1 MAQYKTFT
9 TMVDEKN
16 KSNPNVPDVI
26 HVKSLQHRVDL
37 IKNNKVVIIYYHAEW
52 CGPCKTFAPEF
63 NNLAQKYLN
72 QGVLFLKED
81 VDHGH
86 DTPVNVTAVPS
97 FHFYH
102 RTNFQNKMNVTGV
115 DKFAIET
122 NLNSLRDIN

>member
-16 KSNPNVPDVI
+16 KSNVPDVI

-37 IKNNKVVIIYYHAEW
+37 INNNKVVIIYYHAEW
-52 CGPCKTFAPEF
+52 CGPCKTFAPDF
-63 NNLAQKYLN
+63 NDLAQKYLN
-72 QGVLFLKED
+72 KGVLFLKED
-81 VDHGH
+81 VDNG
-86 DTPVNVTAVPS
+86 DAPADIAAVPC

-102 RTNFQNKMNVTGV
+102 KNKFQNKMTITGV

-122 NLNSLRDIN
+122 NLNSLRDNR

>member
-16 KSNPNVPDVI
+16 KSNANVPDVI

-37 IKNNKVVIIYYHAEW
+37 INNNKVVIVYYHAEW

-63 NNLAQKYLN
+63 NDLAQKYLN
-72 QGVLFLKED
+72 KGVLFLKED
-81 VDHGH
+81 VDNAYE
-86 DTPVNVTAVPS
+86 TPVNITGVPC

-102 RTNFQNKMNVTGV
+102 RTNFQNKMTVTGV